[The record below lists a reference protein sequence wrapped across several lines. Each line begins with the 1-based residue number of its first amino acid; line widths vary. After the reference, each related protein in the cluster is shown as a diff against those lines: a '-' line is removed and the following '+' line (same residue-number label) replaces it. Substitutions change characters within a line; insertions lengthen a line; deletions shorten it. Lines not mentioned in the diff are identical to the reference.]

1 MAAYG
6 FPYEVASDFNM
17 YTLGISRNV
26 PVEWGPVSNLQFY
39 NDCFYG
45 EKLLDLLILI

>member
-1 MAAYG
+1 
-6 FPYEVASDFNM
+6 M

-39 NDCFYG
+39 ICFYG
-45 EKLLDLLILI
+45 EKAAGFTDSYMNTTGF

>member
-1 MAAYG
+1 MAG

-26 PVEWGPVSNLQFY
+26 PVEWGPVFAVL
-39 NDCFYG
+39 
-45 EKLLDLLILI
+45 

>member
-39 NDCFYG
+39 NDAFM
-45 EKLLDLLILI
+45 EKRLLDLLILI

>member
-6 FPYEVASDFNM
+6 FYEVASDFNM

-39 NDCFYG
+39 NDFAFM
-45 EKLLDLLILI
+45 EKKLLDLLILI